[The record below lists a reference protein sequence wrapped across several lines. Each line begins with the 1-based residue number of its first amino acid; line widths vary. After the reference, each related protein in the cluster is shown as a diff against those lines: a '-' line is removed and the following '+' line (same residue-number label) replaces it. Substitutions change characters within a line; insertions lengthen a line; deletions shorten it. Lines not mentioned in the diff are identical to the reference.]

1 MTFSCKHAARL
12 VSESMDRPLSRR
24 ERFSLGFHLL
34 VCGLCRR
41 YRRQLRLMRRL
52 LRDEAHLNS
61 TSVLIEDFAAMTTLS
76 PEARQRISR
85 ALGNQP

>member
-1 MTFSCKHAARL
+1 MTFSCKHAAQL
-12 VSESMDRPLSRR
+12 LSDSMDRRLSRR
-24 ERFSLGFHLL
+24 ERFALGLHLL
-34 VCGLCRR
+34 VCGMCRT

-52 LRDEAHLNS
+52 LRGQTNFDLRLKDIVAT
-61 TSVLIEDFAAMTTLS
+61 TSLS